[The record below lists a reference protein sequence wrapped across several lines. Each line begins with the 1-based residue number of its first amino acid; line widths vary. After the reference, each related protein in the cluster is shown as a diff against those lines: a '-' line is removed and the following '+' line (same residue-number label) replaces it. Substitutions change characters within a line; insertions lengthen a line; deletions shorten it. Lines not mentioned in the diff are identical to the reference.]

1 MPCPLIKCL
10 ILTFNIYLCI
20 VMCLCP
26 GKTETLSNA
35 FDGTSSSVGAIGL
48 AFYNGLWAYDGW

>member
-1 MPCPLIKCL
+1 MKCF
-10 ILTFNIYLCI
+10 IITIYIYLFI
-20 VMCLCP
+20 VVYLCP

-48 AFYNGLWAYDGW
+48 AFYNGFWAYDGW